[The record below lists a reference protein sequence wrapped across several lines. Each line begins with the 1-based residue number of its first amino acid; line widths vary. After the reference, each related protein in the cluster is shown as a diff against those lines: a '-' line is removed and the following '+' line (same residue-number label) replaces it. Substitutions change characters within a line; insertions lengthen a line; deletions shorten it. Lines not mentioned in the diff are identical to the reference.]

1 MRNYYLLYI
10 HIYIYVLKQGYIKR
24 GMYTIVGPY
33 FLRVDD
39 VPVNPINP
47 KPMIIATARLSDSP
61 LKLESVR

>member
-1 MRNYYLLYI
+1 
-10 HIYIYVLKQGYIKR
+10 
-24 GMYTIVGPY
+24 MYTIVGPY